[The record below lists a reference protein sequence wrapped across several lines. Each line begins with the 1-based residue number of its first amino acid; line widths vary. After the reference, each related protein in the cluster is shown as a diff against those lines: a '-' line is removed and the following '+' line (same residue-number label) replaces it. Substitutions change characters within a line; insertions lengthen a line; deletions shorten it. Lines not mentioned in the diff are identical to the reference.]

1 METNT
6 NLDSV
11 AGTASLGANR
21 ITQLSNQVKFYQTR
35 ETEYKQEILNLEN
48 EVASLKRIVMLNE
61 RQNNTFSAKG
71 NVSKSLWR
79 VNWFLH

>member
-79 VNWFLH
+79 LNWFLH

>member
-1 METNT
+1 METHT

-21 ITQLSNQVKFYQTR
+21 ITQLNNQVKFYQTR

>member
-1 METNT
+1 METHT

-21 ITQLSNQVKFYQTR
+21 ITQLNNQVKFYQIR
-35 ETEYKQEILNLEN
+35 ETEYRQEILNLEN
-48 EVASLKRIVMLNE
+48 EVASLKRIVMLNG

>member
-1 METNT
+1 METHT

-21 ITQLSNQVKFYQTR
+21 ITQLNNQVKFYQTR
-35 ETEYKQEILNLEN
+35 ETEYRQEILNLEN
-48 EVASLKRIVMLNE
+48 EVASLKRIVMLNG